1 MLRLGEAC
9 SDADVDG
16 DKVIDAAALGEACPD
31 ALTVGEGETLAL
43 LLCVTVALSDALTDG
58 ETLDD
63 TDGDTVD
70 VSDREADGDTDEVPV
85 VEAVRDAVTEPLPLA
100 LGEACPVALAV
111 SEGEALPMAE
121 VVGDT
126 GDADTLGDAW
136 LVVLAGG
143 NGETDAVPLLGTGGG
158 PAYVRTTAVAASMLR
173 KRLEPVSATSSAYG
187 GAAVAA
193 RPEGALNS
201 APPAPPGGEKTPTPS
216 RRPAFG
222 GGPCHWPAKMVAV
235 AAAVT
240 CQIML
245 Q

>member
-9 SDADVDG
+9 SDADDDG
-16 DKVIDAAALGEACPD
+16 DEEIDAAALGEACAD
-31 ALTVGEGETLAL
+31 ALADSEGEALPLA
-43 LLCVTVALSDALTDG
+43 
-58 ETLDD
+58 
-63 TDGDTVD
+63 
-70 VSDREADGDTDEVPV
+70 
-85 VEAVRDAVTEPLPLA
+85 LA
-100 LGEACPVALAV
+100 LGEACADALAV
-111 SEGEALPMAE
+111 SEGEALPLALGEACTDALVDSEGDAPTLTE
-121 VVGDT
+121 VDGDT
-126 GDADTLGDAW
+126 GDALTLGDAW
-136 LVVLAGG
+136 LDALAGG
-143 NGETDAVPLLGTGGG
+143 DGETDALPLLGTGGG

-222 GGPCHWPAKMVAV
+222 GGPCHWPAKTVAV
-235 AAAVT
+235 ADAVT
-240 CQIML
+240 CQITL